1 MILGAGV
8 NVLLDN
14 VFMYPLDMGIGRA
27 ALATALEPLL
37 SVLILLPHFLW
48 KQGELYFEKCRLTHR
63 DMEKIL
69 FFGFPSF
76 IMEFSIGIVTF
87 VYNIATTYYGYG
99 ETGLA
104 AASSSN
110 FSIPSPYWQ
119 EMGISQQHY
128 SKYETGEY
136 ELPLRH
142 FITLAEYY
150 GVSADYLI
158 GRCSYGE
165 KKPLELVYVTRDCTY
180 EKLVQ
185 DTLSLSDHGMKSV
198 VEYVEL
204 QRLKE
209 KQKK

>member
-1 MILGAGV
+1 MKSVMDLFRELREDHDYSQSEIA
-8 NVLLDN
+8 
-14 VFMYPLDMGIGRA
+14 
-27 ALATALEPLL
+27 
-37 SVLILLPHFLW
+37 SVL
-48 KQGELYFEKCRLTHR
+48 
-63 DMEKIL
+63 
-69 FFGFPSF
+69 
-76 IMEFSIGIVTF
+76 
-87 VYNIATTYYGYG
+87 
-99 ETGLA
+99 
-104 AASSSN
+104 
-110 FSIPSPYWQ
+110 
-119 EMGISQQHY
+119 GISQQHY

-158 GRCSYGE
+158 GRCSLSE
-165 KKPLELVYVTRDCTY
+165 KSALEMIYVTRDCTC

-185 DTLSLSDHGMKSV
+185 DTLSLSEHGRKSV